1 VFRKTTVMFL
11 AVAAVLS
18 PVLSWAEEEGQ
29 AITEAPPVS
38 EGQAPSSGA
47 PEAAAVAEA
56 SHEEDYLIG
65 PGDALDISVWKDE
78 ALTRSCVVRP
88 DGMISF
94 PLLGELRAADRTL
107 AELRAD
113 IQKRLSRYVPDA
125 VLSLD
130 VRQVNSL
137 VVYVI
142 GKVNA
147 PGRFVLNSNIE
158 VLQALAA
165 AGGVTP
171 FAKQNRIKVFRHGE
185 DETTIYPFEYD
196 EVIGGRRLEQN
207 IRLKRGDVVVVP

>member
-1 VFRKTTVMFL
+1 MFL

-113 IQKRLSRYVPDA
+113 IQKRLSTDIDFSVSGEIEKPEMFFGE
-125 VLSLD
+125 
-130 VRQVNSL
+130 
-137 VVYVI
+137 I
-142 GKVNA
+142 K
-147 PGRFVLNSNIE
+147 NI
-158 VLQALAA
+158 LKDHFL
-165 AGGVTP
+165 
-171 FAKQNRIKVFRHGE
+171 KLRKDINRIRGSAYAVDTFLHMTGIDVDKNM
-185 DETTIYPFEYD
+185 TISKK
-196 EVIGGRRLEQN
+196 
-207 IRLKRGDVVVVP
+207 IRIIF

>member
-1 VFRKTTVMFL
+1 MFRKTTLMFL
-11 AVAAVLS
+11 TAAVLLLPAMS
-18 PVLSWAEEEGQ
+18 SAEGEGQ
-29 AITEAPPVS
+29 GITEATQVS
-38 EGQAPSSGA
+38 EVGALPSAAPA
-47 PEAAAVAEA
+47 MAAAGEA
-56 SHEEDYLIG
+56 PRKDDYLIG
-65 PGDALDISVWKDE
+65 PGDVLDISVWKDE
-78 ALTRSCVVRP
+78 ALTRTCVVRP

-94 PLLGELRAADRTL
+94 PLLGELRAADR
-107 AELRAD
+107 APSELREE
-113 IQKRLSRYVPDA
+113 IQKKLSRYVPDA
-125 VLSLD
+125 ILSLE

-147 PGRFVLNSNIE
+147 PGRFVMNSNIE

-171 FAKQNRIKVFRHGE
+171 YAKQNRIKIFRNGE

-196 EVIGGRRLEQN
+196 EVLSGRRLEQN